1 MIVEQ
6 LLASPSSSNY
16 PLCHPPPTL
25 SVAADAVGAA
35 PHTVVVAGRALVDV
49 PTAWRVQ
56 LSLRTDQ

>member
-6 LLASPSSSNY
+6 LLASPVSSNY
-16 PLCHPPPTL
+16 QPCHPPPTL

-35 PHTVVVAGRALVDV
+35 PHTVVAAGRALVDV

-56 LSLRTDQ
+56 